1 MRLLGYRIYYYCWKT
16 FLLTSFHASRLPDL
30 EPCTKQAHL
39 NAPSRPAGLAP
50 PKTSLAH
57 AAGPR
62 LGGAL
67 SGDGV

>member
-16 FLLTSFHASRLPDL
+16 FLLTSFHASRVPRN
-30 EPCTKQAHL
+30 H
-39 NAPSRPAGLAP
+39 APSKHIWTPPQGLQRCTP